1 MTIKDIIQ
9 PIEQIAPLT
18 YQETYDNSGLLVGD
32 KQTKVS
38 KVLIALDCTEE
49 VLDEAIRNRC
59 QLIITHHPILFSG
72 LKSITGKNYVERV
85 IIKAIQK
92 KIAIYAAH
100 TNIDNAYHGV
110 NHKIAEKLG
119 LKNTKILVPAKNT
132 LQKLYVYVPNSHVE
146 TVQQALFNAG
156 AGQIGNYKECSFLQ
170 EGIGTFTPLEKA
182 NPFIGQIGARSNE
195 EETKLEVLAPKHL
208 QGVILEAMRSCHPY
222 EEIAYE
228 LITLENTNAYIGAGM
243 IGELPSPM
251 QEKQFLAYLKK
262 RMKTSCIRH
271 SILLDKEIK
280 KVAVCGG
287 SGAFL
292 LPFAIQQQADVYV
305 TADFKY
311 HQFFDAESKLV
322 IADIGHYESEQ
333 FTNEIFY
340 ELLSKKF
347 PNIAFLLTS
356 VNTNPVQYY

>member
-9 PIEQIAPLT
+9 SIEQLAPLA
-18 YQETYDNSGLLVGD
+18 YQESYDNSGLLVGD

-100 TNIDNAYHGV
+100 TNLDNAYQGV
-110 NHKIAEKLG
+110 NHKIAQKLG
-119 LKNTKILVPAKNT
+119 LQSTKILVPAKNT
-132 LQKLYVYVPNSHVE
+132 LQKLYVYVPNTHVE
-146 TVQQALFNAG
+146 TVQQALFDAG
-156 AGQIGNYKECSFLQ
+156 AGHVGNYDECSFLQ
-170 EGIGTFTPLEKA
+170 EGIGTFKPLVDA
-182 NPFIGQIGARSNE
+182 NPFAGAFGTRAKE
-195 EETKLEVLAPKHL
+195 AETKVEVLVPKHL
-208 QGVILEAMRSCHPY
+208 QGSILEAMRSSHPY
-222 EEIAYE
+222 EEIAYGF
-228 LITLENTNAYIGAGM
+228 IALENTNAYIGAGM
-243 IGELPSPM
+243 IGDLPNPM
-251 QEKQFLAYLKK
+251 QEKQFLELVKK
-262 RMKTSCIRH
+262 NMKTKCIRH
-271 SILLDKEIK
+271 SKLLDKEIQ

-292 LPFAIQQQADVYV
+292 LPYAIQQQADVYV

-311 HQFFDAESKLV
+311 HQFFDAENKLV

-333 FTNEIFY
+333 FTSEIFY